1 MLSKNYEFR
10 NDINGLRALAV
21 MPVLLFHAHLFG
33 FEGGFLGV
41 DVFFVI
47 SGFLIT
53 SIIINDIEQ
62 NKFSIWSFW
71 NKRIRRIFPALLFI
85 LIISTI
91 VSFFVML
98 PYDLKN
104 YGQSL
109 VATILSSNNVLL
121 YLTSGYWSLAAEF
134 KPLYHTWSLG
144 VEDQYYFL
152 IPLLM
157 ITFYSRFNKLVILF
171 SLLFMGSFV
180 LSFTATNK
188 EMNFLIISHRLWELM
203 AGSLVALFLSKYK
216 VNPDTLKGG
225 LGLFLIIFSYVFP
238 YTISQN
244 QAFYTLIPVLGTV
257 LIILYSSN
265 NNAIGKLLSVKPL
278 FFIGTISYSV
288 YLFHMP
294 LLAFL
299 RLSFEGQIS
308 TYLQVFVVLLA
319 VPFGYISWRY
329 IENTFRYEKNISN
342 KMFYITLVFFSAL
355 LLFLGFMLHYTYGFQ
370 SYSKFNYGFNPQKY
384 NDEPYEYVKDKFST
398 NNKKILIIGNSFAR
412 DFINMLRA
420 NVNLNSFEIILSDTG
435 NIKLE
440 LIKQADIT
448 IAVSS
453 SGLSNTIDKEK
464 ISNSSKELFELLNIE
479 SNGEFY
485 YIGTK
490 NFGLNNNFL
499 VQKSF
504 KDIAQ
509 YKVSVNSS
517 TLVGNQ
523 IEKLIWGKHYI
534 DVLELLIDENN
545 KIQVFTP
552 QGDFIS
558 FDTEHATKK
567 GAEYIGKIIL
577 EKTSLKNIFKKHL
590 IKNSLNN

>member
-1 MLSKNYEFR
+1 MLSKNYDFR

-21 MPVLLFHAHLFG
+21 MPVLFFHAHLFG

-62 NKFSIWSFW
+62 DKFSIWSFW
-71 NKRIRRIFPALLFI
+71 NKRLRRIFPALLFI

-109 VATILSSNNVLL
+109 VATILSANNILL

-134 KPLYHTWSLG
+134 KPLYHTWSLA

-157 ITFYSRFNKLVILF
+157 IMFYKKLNKLVLF
-171 SLLFMGSFV
+171 FSFLFIVSFI

-216 VNPDTLKGG
+216 VNSDAVKGV

-238 YTISQN
+238 YAISEN
-244 QAFYTLIPVLGTV
+244 QAIYTLIPVIGTV

-278 FFIGTISYSV
+278 FFIGTISYSI

-299 RLSFEGQIS
+299 RLSIEGQANV
-308 TYLQVFVVLLA
+308 YLQVFIVLLS
-319 VPFGYISWRY
+319 VPLGYISWRY

-384 NDEPYEYVKDKFST
+384 NDEPYEYVKDKFGT

-420 NVNLNSFEIILSDTG
+420 NVNLNSFEIILSDAE

-440 LIKQADIT
+440 LIKQADII

-464 ISNSSKELFELLNIE
+464 ISNSSKELFELLKVE

-490 NFGLNNNFL
+490 NFGFNNNFL

-504 KDIAQ
+504 EDIPQ
-509 YKVSVNSS
+509 YKVSVNNS

-523 IEKLIWGKHYI
+523 IEKLIWGEHYI

-545 KIQVFTP
+545 KIHVFTP
-552 QGDFIS
+552 RGDFIS
-558 FDTEHATKK
+558 FDTEHVTKK

-577 EKTSLKNIFKKHL
+577 EKTSLKNIFKKE
-590 IKNSLNN
+590 KNEI

>member
-1 MLSKNYEFR
+1 MKFR

-21 MPVLLFHAHLFG
+21 MPVLFFHAHLFG

-71 NKRIRRIFPALLFI
+71 NKRLRRIFPALLFI
-85 LIISTI
+85 LIITTI

-109 VATILSSNNVLL
+109 VATIFSTNNILL

-152 IPLLM
+152 TPLLV
-157 ITFYSRFNKLVILF
+157 IIFYNKFNKLVLF
-171 SLLFMGSFV
+171 FSFLFALSFI

-216 VNPDTLKGG
+216 VNSDTAKGV

-238 YTISQN
+238 YAISDN
-244 QAFYTLIPVLGTV
+244 QAVYTLIPVFGTV

-278 FFIGTISYSV
+278 FFIGTISYSI

-299 RLSFEGQIS
+299 RLSSEGQVNN
-308 TYLQVFVVLLA
+308 TYFQVLAVLLA
-319 VPFGYISWRY
+319 IPLGYISWRY
-329 IENTFRYEKNISN
+329 IENTFRYKKNISN
-342 KMFYITLVFFSAL
+342 KFFYVTLVSVSGL
-355 LLFLGFMLHYTYGFQ
+355 LLVLGLLLHYTYGFQ
-370 SYSKFNYGFNPQKY
+370 SYSKFNYGSNPQKY
-384 NDEPYEYVKDKFST
+384 CDEPYMYKTDKFIT
-398 NNKKILIIGNSFAR
+398 KKTKLLIIGNSFAR
-412 DFINMLRA
+412 DLINMIQENYNTNNLELVYITDVSKDYSTTLINRA
-420 NVNLNSFEIILSDTG
+420 DIIL
-435 NIKLE
+435 
-440 LIKQADIT
+440 
-448 IAVSS
+448 AVSS
-453 SGLSNTIDKEK
+453 SYKVNK
-464 ISNSSKELFELLNIE
+464 INEENIVNNSHKLLELLKKE
-479 SNGEFY
+479 SKGRFY
-485 YIGTK
+485 YVGSK
-490 NFGLNNNFL
+490 NFGFDNNFL
-499 VQKSF
+499 VQK
-504 KDIAQ
+504 DLATIPQ
-509 YKVSVNSS
+509 YRVDVDSTTLKVNK
-517 TLVGNQ
+517 
-523 IEKLIWGKHYI
+523 IEKSIWGG
-534 DVLELLIDENN
+534 E
-545 KIQVFTP
+545 
-552 QGDFIS
+552 
-558 FDTEHATKK
+558 
-567 GAEYIGKIIL
+567 IL
-577 EKTSLKNIFKKHL
+577 YRCS
-590 IKNSLNN
+590 

>member
-1 MLSKNYEFR
+1 MIFR

-21 MPVLLFHAHLFG
+21 IPVLFFHAHLFG

-53 SIIINDIEQ
+53 SIIINDLMQ
-62 NKFSIWSFW
+62 NKFSILSFW
-71 NKRIRRIFPALLFI
+71 NKRLRRIFPALFFM

-109 VATILSSNNVLL
+109 VATILSTNNILL

-134 KPLYHTWSLG
+134 KPLYHTWSLA

-157 ITFYSRFNKLVILF
+157 IMFHKKLNKLVLF
-171 SLLFMGSFV
+171 FSFLFIVSFI

-216 VNPDTLKGG
+216 VNSDTVKGV

-238 YTISQN
+238 YAISEN
-244 QAFYTLIPVLGTV
+244 QAIYTLIPVIGTV

-265 NNAIGKLLSVKPL
+265 NNAIGKLLSIKPL
-278 FFIGTISYSV
+278 FFIGTISYSI

-299 RLSFEGQIS
+299 RLSSEGQVNI
-308 TYLQVFVVLLA
+308 YFQVIVVLLA
-319 VPFGYISWRY
+319 IPLGYISWRY

-342 KMFYITLVFFSAL
+342 RKFYVTLISVSGL
-355 LLFLGFMLHYTYGFQ
+355 LLVLGFLLHYTYGFQ
-370 SYSKFNYGFNPQKY
+370 SYSKFNYGSNPQKY
-384 NDEPYEYVKDKFST
+384 CDEAFKYVKNEFNT
-398 NNKKILIIGNSFAR
+398 NNRRLLIIGNSFAR
-412 DFINMLRA
+412 DFINMLRT
-420 NVNLNSFEIILSDTG
+420 NININNFEVILSDN
-435 NIKLE
+435 NINRLN
-440 LIKQADIT
+440 LIKQADII

-453 SGLSNTIDKEK
+453 SGIANNLDEEQVIND
-464 ISNSSKELFELLNIE
+464 SKLLFQLLKME
-479 SNGEFY
+479 TNGNFY
-485 YIGTK
+485 YVGTK
-490 NFGLNNNFL
+490 NFGFNNNFL
-499 VQKSF
+499 IQKEF
-504 KDIAQ
+504 NIHPQ
-509 YKVSVNSS
+509 YRVKVNTS
-517 TLVGNQ
+517 TLKANK
-523 IEKLIWGKHYI
+523 IEKEIFGEHYI
-534 DVLELLIDENN
+534 DILELLIDEES
-545 KIQVFTP
+545 KVPVFTP
-552 QGDFIS
+552 TGDFIS
-558 FDTEHATKK
+558 FDTEHLTKK
-567 GAEYIGKIIL
+567 GAEYLGNLLLKETKLEVIL
-577 EKTSLKNIFKKHL
+577 K
-590 IKNSLNN
+590 